1 MCSNDPGG
9 AAEERDLAGEER
21 DHAGQERDRAGGQR
35 DRVAH
40 LARCATRD
48 SDQWRCGAAGTQL
61 GHDSLPASIGREW
74 GDLIMQR
81 AKSGA

>member
-9 AAEERDLAGEER
+9 AAEERGL
-21 DHAGQERDRAGGQR
+21 AGQERDRAGGQR
-35 DRVAH
+35 DRVAHH